1 VYHISIL
8 ERLKL
13 YAEALDEKWCGLFS
27 VFSEFPNLL
36 FFFCLALLLAFAAT
50 PQVHTSVK
58 GALESRSGGRK
69 AATKESRA
77 PGVLSTPLIF

>member
-1 VYHISIL
+1 M
-8 ERLKL
+8 LKHWMKNGAA
-13 YAEALDEKWCGLFS
+13 Y
-27 VFSEFPNLL
+27 FPFFLNFPICY
-36 FFFCLALLLAFAAT
+36 FFFVSPCFSLLAFAAT